1 MQETLQERLQRLIG
15 DTPRIKVA
23 EAAGISTGTLH
34 YLLSGKTTE
43 PKPSTLRA
51 IAETFGGDTLAAKQ
65 QTYAE
70 LMLLAGYLDLLPPK
84 MLQVLKEFERA
95 SKGSKSDF

>member
-1 MQETLQERLQRLIG
+1 MQETLQKRLQHLIG

-23 EAAGISTGTLH
+23 EVAGISTGTLH

-51 IAETFGGDTLAAKQ
+51 LAESFGGNSLAAKQ

-70 LMLLAGYLDLLPPK
+70 LMLLAGYFEMLPAE
-84 MLQVLKEFERA
+84 MLRVLEEL
-95 SKGSKSDF
+95 SISKSNEKIN